1 MSIISYILYFI
12 VFNLLLRHPYILV
25 AAVLLYVF
33 RDRIPNPSAWVRRSQ
48 VFSRLRRAVA
58 VNPHDSTARRDLGM
72 VLLDKKRPEEALANF
87 LEALKKEPN
96 SAEVN
101 HFTGLAYLRSGK
113 PVEAEKYLGRAVEL
127 EPRLKYGESW
137 LYLGEAQIA
146 LGKHQ
151 EALESL
157 KKHLS
162 INNTSIEGL
171 YQYARALNALGMKDE
186 AKKAVEDGIRYHK
199 GNPFFQ
205 EAEGL
210 AGVCKIERSASLI
223 FP

>member
-1 MSIISYILYFI
+1 MSVISYILYFI

-33 RDRIPNPSAWVRRSQ
+33 RDRIPNPSVWVRRSH

-72 VLLDKKRPEEALANF
+72 VLLDKKRPQEALTNF

-113 PVEAEKYLGRAVEL
+113 PDEAGKYLGRAAEL

-186 AKKAVEDGIRYHK
+186 AKKTVEDGIRYHK
-199 GNPFFQ
+199 GNPSFRRRRDWR
-205 EAEGL
+205 AYVKLKGL
-210 AGVCKIERSASLI
+210 H
-223 FP
+223 P